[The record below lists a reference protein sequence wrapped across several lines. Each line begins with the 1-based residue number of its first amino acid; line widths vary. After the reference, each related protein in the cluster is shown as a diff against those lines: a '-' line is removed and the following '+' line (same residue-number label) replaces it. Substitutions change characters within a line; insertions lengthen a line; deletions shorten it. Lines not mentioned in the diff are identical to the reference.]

1 MPQDKWSAITLCP
14 YYRKHTEVTIS
25 CEGPV
30 TQSRMTLEFASR
42 AQREH
47 YQDQTCACY
56 LYRACPLALAA
67 GRKYDDEG
75 NALTH
80 HGRPLKVRRKIQEK

>member
-14 YYRKHTEVTIS
+14 YYRSHSEVGIY

-30 TQSRMTLEFASR
+30 TQSHLTLEFATR

-47 YQDQTCACY
+47 YQAETCACY

-67 GRKYDDEG
+67 GRKYEQRERRRFNAAGQKVPMRAGEG
-75 NALTH
+75 A
-80 HGRPLKVRRKIQEK
+80 